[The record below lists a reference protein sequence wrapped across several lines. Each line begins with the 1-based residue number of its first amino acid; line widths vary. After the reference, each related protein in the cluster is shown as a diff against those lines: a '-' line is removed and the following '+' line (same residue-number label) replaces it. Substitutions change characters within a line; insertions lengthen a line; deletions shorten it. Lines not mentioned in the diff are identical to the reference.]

1 MKAAPF
7 PYCLKQD
14 LQDLWDFQDWGT
26 CDESHYYEQE
36 IAPTGEVN
44 GEPTECAYEVVCHG
58 CTG

>member
-1 MKAAPF
+1 MWNVH
-7 PYCLKQD
+7 CLN
-14 LQDLWDFQDWGT
+14 QDLWDLWDWGT

-36 IAPTGEVN
+36 IAPIGEVN